1 MEGAGR
7 APGRLAPDRVL
18 QSGHRA
24 ASEGLD
30 ARTADH
36 GPTALLMGAQTQIHV
51 PLPFSARQCSGF
63 SFNVSVSSYVRVQ
76 VD

>member
-1 MEGAGR
+1 MHQAIWLR
-7 APGRLAPDRVL
+7 TASFSQDTVLPLRV
-18 QSGHRA
+18 SMP
-24 ASEGLD
+24 D
-30 ARTADH
+30 ARTANRR
-36 GPTALLMGAQTQIHV
+36 PTALLMGAQTQIHV